1 MFKGG
6 KKMSKITAN
15 IFSEFEK
22 SLLKNMQELEI
33 VKSQKEYVLKN
44 INIPFRKWLY
54 SGKTEVNKNKNPFAI
69 LNEDLTASALVV
81 PKLHVNLNK
90 MQNTFTS
97 KYNLYEISKN
107 NHPLVDDCTK
117 LLKTL
122 SKRIPCSKT
131 NTLLGQTKS
140 TLIEDM
146 FFEDAEYLDYITNLC
161 NSIGLTERHT
171 KKTSRYDSIKIS
183 EAGKDFLKLGKA
195 DKFAILQSAAISMA
209 SNNLKAALASKAEM
223 LATLL
228 DRNGEPIKGK
238 VKLDFFSEARLGA
251 LLSTKTTNLE
261 DYYEEM
267 FEALGVNRKKYVD
280 YFNSK
285 ASEVGTYENALE
297 DEKLFLSIYIMD
309 IQNMFDTYFVVPFS
323 YYFMSF
329 VPTYSTTFNCQST
342 IMEMLLAKENKRMC
356 EHLSY
361 SVPVSLTA
369 TSIANLN

>member
-1 MFKGG
+1 
-6 KKMSKITAN
+6 MSKVTAN

-33 VKSQKEYVLKN
+33 MKSQKEYVLKN

-54 SGKTEVNKNKNPFAI
+54 SGTTEVNKNKNPFAI
-69 LNEDLTASALVV
+69 LNDDLNATALVV

-140 TLIEDM
+140 TLVEDM

-161 NSIGLTERHT
+161 NSIGLTERHA

-183 EAGKDFLKLGKA
+183 EAGKDFLKLNKA
-195 DKFAILQSAAISMA
+195 DKFAVLQNAAVNMA
-209 SNNLKAALASKAEM
+209 SCELKNALASKAEM

-228 DRNGEPIKGK
+228 ERNGEPIKEK
-238 VKLDFFSEARLGA
+238 VKLDFFSAARLSK
-251 LLSTKTTNLE
+251 LLETKTTDLE
-261 DYYEEM
+261 AYYDEV
-267 FEALGVNRKKYVD
+267 FGALGIDRKKYVD

-285 ASEVGTYENALE
+285 AGEVGTYENALE
-297 DEKLFLSIYIMD
+297 DDKLFLSIYVMD

-329 VPTYSTTFNCQST
+329 VPTYSTKFNCQST

-356 EHLSY
+356 EYLSY
-361 SVPVSLTA
+361 SVPVELTA

>member
-1 MFKGG
+1 
-6 KKMSKITAN
+6 MSKITAN

-33 VKSQKEYVLKN
+33 MKSQKEYVLKN

-54 SGKTEVNKNKNPFAI
+54 SGTTEVNKNKNPFAI
-69 LNEDLTASALVV
+69 LNDDFSASALVV

-90 MQNTFTS
+90 IQNTFTS
-97 KYNLYEISKN
+97 KYNLYEISKS

-183 EAGKDFLKLGKA
+183 ESGKEFLKLNKA
-195 DKFAILQSAAISMA
+195 DKFAMLQNAAVTMA
-209 SNNLKAALASKAEM
+209 SNELKTALASKAEM

-228 DRNGEPIKGK
+228 DRNGETVKEK
-238 VKLDFFSEARLGA
+238 VRLDFFSEARLA
-251 LLSTKTTNLE
+251 KLLETKTTNLE
-261 DYYEEM
+261 TYYDEM
-267 FEALGVNRKKYVD
+267 FDALGINRKKYVD

-285 ASEVGTYENALE
+285 AAEIGTYENALE

-361 SVPVSLTA
+361 SVPVTLTA

>member
-1 MFKGG
+1 
-6 KKMSKITAN
+6 MSKITAN

-33 VKSQKEYVLKN
+33 MKSQKEYVLKN

-54 SGKTEVNKNKNPFAI
+54 SGTTEVNKTKNPFTI
-69 LNEDLTASALVV
+69 LNDDLNATTLVV

-90 MQNTFTS
+90 IQNTFTS
-97 KYNLYEISKN
+97 KYNLYEISKT
-107 NHPLVDDCTK
+107 NHPIVDDCTK
-117 LLKTL
+117 LLKAL
-122 SKRIPCSKT
+122 SKKIPCSKT

-140 TLIEDM
+140 TLVEDM
-146 FFEDAEYLDYITNLC
+146 FFEDGEYLDYITNLC

-183 EAGKDFLKLGKA
+183 EAGKDFLKLNKT
-195 DKFAILQSAAISMA
+195 DKFTVLQAAAVTMA
-209 SNNLKAALASKAEM
+209 SNDLKSALASKAEM

-228 DRNGEPIKGK
+228 DRNGETVKEK
-238 VKLDFFSEARLGA
+238 VRLDFFSEARLSK

-261 DYYEEM
+261 DYYDEM
-267 FEALGVNRKKYVD
+267 FGALGIDRMKYVE

-297 DEKLFLSIYIMD
+297 DEKLFLSIYVMD

-329 VPTYSTTFNCQST
+329 VPTYSATFNCQST

-361 SVPVSLTA
+361 SVPVTLTA

>member
-1 MFKGG
+1 
-6 KKMSKITAN
+6 MSKVTAN

-22 SLLKNMQELEI
+22 SLLRNMQELEI
-33 VKSQKEYVLKN
+33 MKSQKEYVLKN

-54 SGKTEVNKNKNPFAI
+54 SGATETNKAKNPFSI
-69 LNEDLTASALVV
+69 LNDDLGAEALVV
-81 PKLHVNLNK
+81 PKLHINLNK
-90 MQNTFTS
+90 LQNTFTS
-97 KYNLYEISKN
+97 KYNLYEISKK
-107 NHPLVDDCTK
+107 NHPIVDDCTK

-140 TLIEDM
+140 TLTDEM
-146 FFEDAEYLDYITNLC
+146 FFEDGEYLDYITNLC
-161 NSIGLTERHT
+161 NSIGLTERHE

-183 EAGKDFLKLGKA
+183 ETGKDFLKLSKA
-195 DKFAILQSAAISMA
+195 DKFTVLQTAAITLA
-209 SNNLKAALASKAEM
+209 SVELKTALASKAEM

-228 DRNGEPIKGK
+228 VRTGETVKEK
-238 VKLDFFSEARLGA
+238 VKLDFFSEGRLSR
-251 LLSTKTTNLE
+251 LLTTKTTNLE
-261 DYYEEM
+261 EYYDEV
-267 FEALGVNRKKYVD
+267 FNGLGVDRKKYVD

-329 VPTYSTTFNCQST
+329 VPTYSANFNCQST

-361 SVPVSLTA
+361 SVPVTLTA
-369 TSIANLN
+369 TSMANIN